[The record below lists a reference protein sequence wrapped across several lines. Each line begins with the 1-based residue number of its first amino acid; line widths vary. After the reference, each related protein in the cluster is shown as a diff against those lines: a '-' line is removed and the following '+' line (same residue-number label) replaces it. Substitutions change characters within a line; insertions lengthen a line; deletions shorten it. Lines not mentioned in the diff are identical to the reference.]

1 MMDTDQPSTKDR
13 ILQSAYSLFYREG
26 FARVSVDA
34 IAARAKVTKRTVYY
48 HFQSKDE
55 IIAAALDKQHEH
67 LARQYRTW
75 LGPETANPAEMVDR
89 LFCELKKWADGEG
102 WLGSG
107 YSRIAAE
114 LADMPGHPARQAAR
128 SHKGNIENGL
138 SDRLAST
145 GLANT
150 SEIAQQVM
158 ILIEGSMNLSLI
170 HGDTGYMEIARN
182 AAAFLLPMAAKGNK

>member
-55 IIAAALDKQHEH
+55 IIAAALDGQHEY
-67 LARQYRTW
+67 LVQQYQRW
-75 LGPETANPAEMVDR
+75 LGPETSNPAHMVGL
-89 LFCELKKWADGEG
+89 LFGELKNWADEKH

-114 LADMPGHPARQAAR
+114 LADMPGHPARLAAH
-128 SHKGNIENGL
+128 SHKGSIEKWL
-138 SDRLAST
+138 SDRLATT
-145 GLANT
+145 GLTNP
-150 SEIAQQVM
+150 SEVAQQIM
-158 ILIEGSMNLSLI
+158 ILIEGSMSLSLI
-170 HGDTGYMEIARN
+170 HGDTGYIETAQ
-182 AAAFLLPMAAKGNK
+182 AAAVCLLSKATMNSL

>member
-55 IIAAALDKQHEH
+55 IIAAALDGQHEY
-67 LARQYRTW
+67 LVQQYQRW
-75 LGPETANPAEMVDR
+75 LGPDTSNPAHMVGL
-89 LFCELKKWADGEG
+89 LFGELKNWADEKY

-114 LADMPGHPARQAAR
+114 LADMPGHPARLAAH
-128 SHKGNIENGL
+128 SHKGIIEKWL
-138 SDRLAST
+138 SDRFATT
-145 GLANT
+145 GLTNP
-150 SEIAQQVM
+150 SEVAQQIM
-158 ILIEGSMNLSLI
+158 ILIEGSMSLSLI
-170 HGDTGYMEIARN
+170 HGDTGYIETAQD
-182 AAAFLLPMAAKGNK
+182 AAVCLLSKAKLNK

>member
-1 MMDTDQPSTKDR
+1 MDTERHSTKDR

-55 IIAAALDKQHEH
+55 IVAAALEGQHEY
-67 LARQYRTW
+67 LVQQYQQW
-75 LGPETANPAEMVDR
+75 LGSGTANPEDMVDS
-89 LFCELKKWADGEG
+89 LFGELKKWADGTH

-114 LADMPGHPARQAAR
+114 LADMPGHPARHAAH
-128 SHKGNIENGL
+128 SHKANIENWL
-138 SDRLAST
+138 SDRFTST
-145 GLANT
+145 DLANP
-150 SEIAQQVM
+150 SEIAQQIM
-158 ILIEGSMNLSLI
+158 ILIEGGMSLSLI
-170 HGDTGYMEIARN
+170 HGDAGYIETARN
-182 AAAFLLPMAAKGNK
+182 AAASLLSKSKRNK

>member
-1 MMDTDQPSTKDR
+1 MDSDQHSTKDR

-48 HFQSKDE
+48 HFQSKDG
-55 IIAAALDKQHEH
+55 IVAAALEGQHAY
-67 LARQYRTW
+67 LLQQYQRW
-75 LGPETANPAEMVDR
+75 LGPEIANPSNMVNR
-89 LFCELKKWADGEG
+89 LFRELKKWADGKH

-114 LADMPGHPARQAAR
+114 LADMPGHPARHAAHA
-128 SHKGNIENGL
+128 HKANIENWL
-138 SDRLAST
+138 SDRFAST
-145 GLANT
+145 GLVNS

-158 ILIEGSMNLSLI
+158 ILIEGGMSLSLI
-170 HGDTGYMEIARN
+170 HGNTGYIETARL
-182 AAAFLLPMAAKGNK
+182 AAVCLLSKAELDE

>member
-55 IIAAALDKQHEH
+55 IIAAALDGQHEY
-67 LARQYRTW
+67 LVQQYQRW
-75 LGPETANPAEMVDR
+75 LGLDTSNPTHMVGL
-89 LFCELKKWADGEG
+89 LFGELKNWANGKH

-114 LADMPGHPARQAAR
+114 LADMPGHPARQAAH
-128 SHKGNIENGL
+128 SHKENIEKWL
-138 SDRLAST
+138 SDRFATT
-145 GLANT
+145 GLANPT
-150 SEIAQQVM
+150 VVAQQIM
-158 ILIEGSMNLSLI
+158 ILIEGSMSLSLI
-170 HGDTGYMEIARN
+170 HGDTGYIETAQDAAVCLLSN
-182 AAAFLLPMAAKGNK
+182 ATMNSL